1 MVSKYKIGSFCFF
14 SLLFLPCFQPYSFS
28 FRSLQRIRDTYQ
40 FSKKVFDNYG
50 YDRSHGIGHAVDVTK
65 YANDIFEFHTMNN
78 PNKKKIKE
86 IIIVCSLLHDTIDK
100 KYSPE
105 TTEFRTKCVQR
116 FLLHDLEYEPL
127 VVMNIMRIMKTMSY
141 SLTVHN
147 CSSFHPPLWIKKEDE
162 KEKKSRLYPW
172 SLIYHTVRQADLL
185 TSYDVERMLSYKYYN
200 IDKNI
205 SFVLEDTKEM
215 FETRISSLTTIPDL
229 FPSSWA
235 LTESKRLLKICG
247 IMMDILMKD
256 QISIV
261 APFQFSK
268 YRTLENSH
276 TLSLSDLFQMLKL
289 SSSP

>member
-1 MVSKYKIGSFCFF
+1 MVYQYKIGSYCLLY
-14 SLLFLPCFQPYSFS
+14 LLFLPYFQTYSFP

-40 FSKKVFDNYG
+40 FSKKVFEYYG
-50 YDRSHGIGHAVDVTK
+50 YDRSHGLGHAVDVTK
-65 YANDIFEFHTMNN
+65 YANDIFEFHSGTNN
-78 PNKKKIKE
+78 NLNKKKIKE

-105 TTEFRTKCVQR
+105 TTQFRTKCVQR

-127 VVMNIMRIMKTMSY
+127 VAMNIMRIMKTMSY

-147 CSSFHPPLWIKKEDE
+147 CSSFHPPLWIKKEEE
-162 KEKKSRLYPW
+162 KRNESILYPW
-172 SLIYHTVRQADLL
+172 GLIYHTVRQADLL

-205 SFVLEDTKEM
+205 SFVLQDTTDM

-235 LTESKRLLKICG
+235 FAESKRLLKICG
-247 IMMDILMKD
+247 IMMDILIKERV
-256 QISIV
+256 SIV
-261 APFQFSK
+261 APFQFTR
-268 YRTLENSH
+268 YRTLDTQ
-276 TLSLSDLFQMLKL
+276 TLSLSDIFQMIKL
-289 SSSP
+289 S